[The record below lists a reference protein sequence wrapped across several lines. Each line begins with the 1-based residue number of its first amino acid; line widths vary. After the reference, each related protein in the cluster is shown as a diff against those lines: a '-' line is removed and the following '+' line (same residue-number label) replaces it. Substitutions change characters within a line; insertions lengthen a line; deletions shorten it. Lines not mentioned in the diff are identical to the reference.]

1 MSSRPRFHSR
11 LVLVPLVAAAL
22 GLSAC
27 SGSDEPVATGA
38 PEATQT
44 DVQTSGT
51 EDSPT
56 ASATATR
63 TTSSAEAGSE
73 GWEGQWQV
81 EDFDEGNGEGR
92 QVARLQTDGAEL
104 TFTNDATTGLKMEVQ
119 ADEFTREFID
129 ERLCLRGCR
138 VLVQVG
144 GEEFDVPASRPSVN
158 EQTDPTLSLRQPRDI
173 FRAVLQAEEPLVLS
187 VVDPV
192 DGVEH
197 QYEFDVAG
205 ASAEML
211 ETYRPGE

>member
-1 MSSRPRFHSR
+1 M
-11 LVLVPLVAAAL
+11 AGAL

-51 EDSPT
+51 EGSPT

-73 GWEGQWQV
+73 GWGGQWQV

-104 TFTNDATTGLKMEVQ
+104 TFTNDAITGLKMEVR
-119 ADEFTREFID
+119 ADEFTREFINN
-129 ERLCLRGCR
+129 RLCLRGCR

-144 GEEFDVPASRPSVN
+144 GEEFDVPASRPSVDL
-158 EQTDPTLSLRQPRDI
+158 ETDPTLSLRQPKDI
-173 FRAVLQAEEPLVLS
+173 FRAVLQAEEPLVLTG
-187 VVDPV
+187 VDAV
-192 DGVEH
+192 DGVEY
-197 QYEFDVAG
+197 QYEFDVRG
-205 ASAEML
+205 ASPEML
-211 ETYRPGE
+211 DTYRPGD